1 MQGHEKQS
9 LPSKPTWETRRPARD
24 DGTGK
29 QRMRMYGVETLYE
42 NKRFEL
48 FRIGRHTFFVKL
60 KGGLKHACP
69 GLKRITRKE
78 AEVLLCEYIKKDLEG
93 STRVFGMNEDEVERL
108 MKEGVRTLGER
119 VAGTE
124 HLARGENAQGG

>member
-1 MQGHEKQS
+1 MEDVMK
-9 LPSKPTWETRRPARD
+9 
-24 DGTGK
+24 
-29 QRMRMYGVETLYE
+29 MYSFDTVYE
-42 NKRFEL
+42 DKRFEL
-48 FRIGRHTFFVKL
+48 LRVGKTRFFLKL